1 MESLKAEQYG
11 PIDQTVDP
19 ILVVK
24 KRREFRRFMMPV
36 AARIASNYTSRY
48 DLPEF
53 VKSGLTTLQTT
64 RFVQAY
70 NHLLRKQMRAC

>member
-1 MESLKAEQYG
+1 MENLKAEQYG
-11 PIDQTVDP
+11 PIDQTIDP
-19 ILVVK
+19 ILVIK
-24 KRREFRRFMMPV
+24 KRRQFRRFMKPI
-36 AARIASNYTSRY
+36 AERIASAYVNRY
-48 DLPEF
+48 NLPGY